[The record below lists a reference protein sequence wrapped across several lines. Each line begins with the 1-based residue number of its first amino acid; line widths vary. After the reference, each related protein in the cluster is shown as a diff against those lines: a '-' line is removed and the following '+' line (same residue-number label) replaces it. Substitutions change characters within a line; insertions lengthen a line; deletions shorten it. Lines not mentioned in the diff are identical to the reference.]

1 MDWKRSLPADLFYV
15 SQNGLVIPRYISKPV
30 FSFTLLTIILSLI
43 VGITVCIPSLG
54 GHTRINIPESAY
66 SKFQFINDG
75 YAGGDFLV
83 IAYMARSSEI
93 WISDELIENP
103 DSPTLADELSRQFLN
118 KKNWIKNLKVSFSTK
133 KYFQHAGFI
142 GNSEKLFLY
151 IDLDAKWGKVVDL
164 LRAAQ
169 AAGVRDA
176 CFMTEEAYDPR
187 WNGAL

>member
-30 FSFTLLTIILSLI
+30 FSFTLLSSILLLLVVLI
-43 VGITVCIPSLG
+43 VVTPSINRSQ
-54 GHTRINIPESAY
+54 RIFIPESY
-66 SKFQFINDG
+66 HSQFQFVNDG
-75 YAGGDFLV
+75 TKGNFLV
-83 IAYMARSSEI
+83 IVYIARSSEI
-93 WISDELIENP
+93 WISDERIENP

-133 KYFQHAGFI
+133 KYFQYAGFI

-151 IDLDAKWGKVVDL
+151 IDLNAKWGKVVDL

-176 CFMTEEAYDPR
+176 CFLTEEAYDPR